1 MEYLTLKTGNI
12 LTILIPL
19 NLIFSKMVEF
29 IKIYTNKKV
38 EIIFRWCTVSF
49 AVISTIIFYILDYSM
64 YFCFTWIGSLLI
76 GLFQYS
82 IAFRNINKED
92 YKELNQLQQVLSFI
106 GIIVGAFLVILP
118 YTKIFILIGG
128 GYELKVDN
136 VSRIV
141 FLVCGVC
148 FIMLNKYIINK
159 IVYFKNLR

>member
-12 LTILIPL
+12 LTILIPI
-19 NLIFSKMVEF
+19 NLIFSKVVEF

-38 EIIFRWCTVSF
+38 EIIFRCCTVSF
-49 AVISTIIFYILDYSM
+49 AIISTITFYILDYSI

-76 GLFQYS
+76 GLLQYS

-92 YKELNQLQQVLSFI
+92 YKELNQLQQIFSFI
-106 GIIVGAFLVILP
+106 GIIIGAFLVVLP

-136 VSRIV
+136 ISRVV
-141 FLVCGVC
+141 FLVCGIC
-148 FIMLNKYIINK
+148 FIMLSKYIINK
-159 IVYFKNLR
+159 IKSCDIKI